1 MVLNN
6 KPQMFTIYFP
16 SNFFYTEVIEKWQPI
31 IERMKLPYTS
41 VTDFMNQQIQSVT
54 FPGVTMENS
63 TQQREQYVVTYPG
76 GKELEPLINKALTI
90 NFKLTESY
98 ASYFIMWDQVDTY
111 LHYAGP
117 GLQNAGK
124 KKKPCW
130 FEPLMLSFLTDSGY
144 QLTRY
149 KFRELTPTS
158 LSDIQLSYA
167 AQVASYNT
175 FALGLTYNRFEIQ

>member
-16 SNFFYTEVIEKWQPI
+16 SNFFYPEVVTKWQPI

-41 VTDFMNQQIQSVT
+41 VSDFMNQQIQTVS
-54 FPGVTMENS
+54 FPGVTVDTG

-76 GKELEPLINKALTI
+76 GKELEPLVNKSLNIT
-90 NFKLTESY
+90 FKLTESY
-98 ASYFIMWDQVDTY
+98 ASYFIMWDQLDTY

-117 GLQNAGK
+117 GLSNAGK
-124 KKKPCW
+124 LKKPCW
-130 FEPLMLSFLTDSGY
+130 LEPLHLAFLTDAGY
-144 QLTRY
+144 QLTQY
-149 KFRELTPTS
+149 TFNEITPVS
-158 LSDIQLSYA
+158 LSDLQLSYA

-175 FALGLTYNRFEIQ
+175 FSLGLTYNRFDVK